1 MLPDGRRI
9 QKQVKAYIIL
19 DNYCSQ
25 DTQVTVKELPDNKS
39 RIKENPLELLTKVE
53 KIMHVPRKVV
63 YPTLALFEKRKKR
76 IVSFEVAKHA
86 IEISQSAKKAEVI
99 KHLETFHKK
108 AGIWFLGCG
117 KIKNGYYK
125 RQKSS
130 RRFH

>member
-1 MLPDGRRI
+1 MH
-9 QKQVKAYIIL
+9 Y
-19 DNYCSQ
+19 
-25 DTQVTVKELPDNKS
+25 
-39 RIKENPLELLTKVE
+39 KENPPELLTKVD

-63 YPTLALFEKRKKR
+63 YPTLALFEKRKKM
-76 IVSFEVAKHA
+76 IVRFEVATHT
-86 IEISQSAKKAEVI
+86 IEISKSAKKAEVI
-99 KHLETFHKK
+99 KHLEKSHKT